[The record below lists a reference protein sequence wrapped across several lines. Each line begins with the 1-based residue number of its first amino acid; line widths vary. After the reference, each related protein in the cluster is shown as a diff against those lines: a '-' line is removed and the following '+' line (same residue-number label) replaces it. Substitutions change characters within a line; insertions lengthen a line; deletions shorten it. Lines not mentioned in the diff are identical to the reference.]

1 MTENKRFILKE
12 NGVIDD
18 TQLNILLDG
27 GEDKEDMVNLLNALN
42 DENEQLKQSYTK
54 LKHRHSLLHDECLDA
69 ECDRDSYQKDVSS
82 LEKENEQL
90 KEEIKDFQD
99 LLANRENELLKP
111 VWDKIYSEFENMV
124 YAEKR
129 AIINLLNECY
139 DEIMKKELQE

>member
-1 MTENKRFILKE
+1 MTENKRFKIVDEQFISYYGGTGHKISNEECGFWLWHNKIESQKVCDKLNSIL
-12 NGVIDD
+12 D
-18 TQLNILLDG
+18 
-27 GEDKEDMVNLLNALN
+27 
-42 DENEQLKQSYTK
+42 
-54 LKHRHSLLHDECLDA
+54 
-69 ECDRDSYQKDVSS
+69 
-82 LEKENEQL
+82 ENEQL

-111 VWDKIYSEFENMV
+111 VWDKIYSEFENIV